1 MTLAPSLQTRPR
13 RMKHWTTEG
22 PDSDEGR
29 LRNWWGVYTPT
40 TIAARL
46 QRTPS
51 GVINKAK
58 TLGLGAPGR
67 GLWTMQTLV
76 AKLGYCDRAIKNAAI
91 RAGIPLVSRRQP
103 TTTLLPDGTHARTSW
118 WWGFDDDDMD
128 AIVVELNGTPS
139 GRVMSSRSGEWG
151 TGRKS
156 IACLA
161 CGTHERPHFAR
172 GMCRRCYSS
181 ALAHG
186 EHDRHP
192 VVRKRSQE

>member
-1 MTLAPSLQTRPR
+1 MSKVEIQAQ
-13 RMKHWTTEG
+13 
-22 PDSDEGR
+22 
-29 LRNWWGVYTPT
+29 RNPGCLIQLLWFALVGWWAGQIWVA
-40 TIAARL
+40 IAWAL
-46 QRTPS
+46 MLT
-51 GVINKAK
+51 VI
-58 TLGLGAPGR
+58 
-67 GLWTMQTLV
+67 
-76 AKLGYCDRAIKNAAI
+76 
-91 RAGIPLVSRRQP
+91 GIPLASRRQP
-103 TTTLLPDGTHARTSW
+103 STTLLPDGTHARTSW

-151 TGRKS
+151 TGRKP

-161 CGTHERPHFAR
+161 CGTDERPHFAR

-186 EHDRHP
+186 EHDQHP